1 MKRRGECR
9 GRWGEG
15 WLIAAVLAFALA
27 LSFAAYFV
35 RVPAKEEISPV
46 HAVDFEHLR
55 RAEMVNL
62 NDADVENLSRLP
74 GLGEVLA
81 ERIIAYREMNGT
93 FATVEELLRV
103 EGIGE
108 GKLEAIRNEIYVE

>member
-15 WLIAAVLAFALA
+15 WLIAAALVFVLV
-27 LSFAAYFV
+27 LSFAVYLN
-35 RVPAKEEISPV
+35 RIPAKEVISPV
-46 HAVDFEHLR
+46 HAVEFEHLR
-55 RAEMVNL
+55 RVEMVNL
-62 NDADVENLSRLP
+62 NTANVEKLSRLP

-103 EGIGE
+103 EGFGE
-108 GKLEAIRNEIYVE
+108 GKLDAIRNEIYVE